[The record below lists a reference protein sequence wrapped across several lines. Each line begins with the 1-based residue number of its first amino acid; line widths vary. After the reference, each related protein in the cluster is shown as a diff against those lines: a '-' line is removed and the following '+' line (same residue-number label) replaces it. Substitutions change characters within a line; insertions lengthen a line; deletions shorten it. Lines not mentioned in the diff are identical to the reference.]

1 MEILLVLPATTMA
14 VEGKPSLCL
23 MLAIFA
29 CPPCGARIDRA
40 VPESARWAWGL
51 FPIGSADSAR
61 ALIQFQGTILEV
73 RMYIGKR
80 VDDETASAGCCSQ
93 QAYSHKPVT
102 GTPHYV

>member
-1 MEILLVLPATTMA
+1 MEILLVLPATTMT

-29 CPPCGARIDRA
+29 CLPCGARIDRA

-61 ALIQFQGTILEV
+61 TLLEFQGTILLEV

-80 VDDETASAGCCSQ
+80 GDDEMANAG
-93 QAYSHKPVT
+93 
-102 GTPHYV
+102 